1 MSALGRS
8 QADLDGVV
16 LALGQ
21 IQTKGKVSAEELMQM
36 AERGLPVFQILE
48 DKLGL
53 TKKQLENIGAAG
65 ISSAQGVA
73 ALLTGLNEKFGGS
86 MAKMAQTLTG
96 QWSNLMDNLKSLVGN
111 AGQNVNDTIKN
122 LLGKVNSWFDA
133 NRAEIQKTTASLFTA
148 IGSILDTI
156 LGVLATFGSVFGSVL
171 DAVTGYTQ
179 GTTKAQGAMWR
190 QLFMY
195 IANAVAAIGA
205 VISIMIRG
213 ISVAL
218 GTAWNIIQI
227 TAQGIVSAV
236 MTVIAG
242 AFSPVQWFLNKVIS
256 AINVVRAAIGKTALE
271 TITFSQDMF
280 GAAMDSMKQ
289 SAAENGKDIADLINT
304 ASEGM
309 ANDINTAIGSMDK
322 NWNSLNAN
330 IDETGKNTKS
340 LGDRINGVLGD
351 MKGSLNG
358 VAGAH
363 GNAA

>member
-1 MSALGRS
+1 M
-8 QADLDGVV
+8 
-16 LALGQ
+16 
-21 IQTKGKVSAEELMQM
+21 
-36 AERGLPVFQILE
+36 
-48 DKLGL
+48 
-53 TKKQLENIGAAG
+53 N
-65 ISSAQGVA
+65 
-73 ALLTGLNEKFGGS
+73 
-86 MAKMAQTLTG
+86 KMAQTLTG
-96 QWSNLMDNLKSLVGN
+96 QWSNLMDNLKSLIGN
-111 AGQNVNDTIKN
+111 TGQAINDTIKN
-122 LLGKVNSWFDA
+122 LLAKVNGWFDA
-133 NRAEIQKTTASLFTA
+133 NRAEIQKTTASLFAA

-213 ISVAL
+213 IAVSI
-218 GTAWNIIQI
+218 GTAWNIIQM
-227 TAQGIVSAV
+227 TGQAIVSTL

-242 AFSPVQWFLNKVIS
+242 AFSPIQWLLNKIIGG
-256 AINVVRAAIGKTALE
+256 INIVRQAIGKTAYE